1 MLVFSMEL
9 SALWLFLPAKFFR
22 ECFIS
27 LFQNVKLFYLNVVA
41 NSVLKKKKV
50 IIKKF
55 LLEDFITLF
64 KKKKSEVRSIVS
76 NRYWKIVLA
85 LLKTEVYGGIFL
97 IYVKETKL

>member
-1 MLVFSMEL
+1 MLLLTVCL
-9 SALWLFLPAKFFR
+9 
-22 ECFIS
+22 
-27 LFQNVKLFYLNVVA
+27 
-41 NSVLKKKKV
+41 KKKV

>member
-1 MLVFSMEL
+1 MEL

-22 ECFIS
+22 ECFSS

-55 LLEDFITLF
+55 LLDDFITLF
-64 KKKKSEVRSIVS
+64 KKKKKSEVRSIVS
-76 NRYWKIVLA
+76 NWYWKIVLA
-85 LLKTEVYGGIFL
+85 LLKTEVYGGTSL